1 MSLTE
6 FPQVQALST
15 QQKLELVDEIW
26 KDVAHEVDAL
36 EVNQGEKVLLDIR
49 WEAFLA
55 NPSSALT
62 IEQFKNGL
70 EAIRA

>member
-15 QQKLELVDEIW
+15 RQKLELVDEIW
-26 KDVAHEVDAL
+26 KDVAQDLDSL
-36 EVNQGEKVLLDIR
+36 EVTQEDRDLLDTR
-49 WEAFLA
+49 WAEFLES
-55 NPSSALT
+55 PSSALT

-70 EAIRA
+70 EALRA

>member
-1 MSLTE
+1 MSLTD

-26 KDVAHEVDAL
+26 KDLAHEVDTL
-36 EVNQGEKVLLDIR
+36 EVTQDEKILLDTR

-55 NPSSALT
+55 NPSSALS
-62 IEQFKNGL
+62 IEQFKHGL

>member
-15 QQKLELVDEIW
+15 RQKLELVDEIW
-26 KDVAHEVDAL
+26 KDVAQDLDSL
-36 EVNQGEKVLLDIR
+36 EVTQEERELLDAK
-49 WEAFLA
+49 WAGFLG

-62 IEQFKNGL
+62 VGQFKNGL
-70 EAIRA
+70 EALRA

>member
-15 QQKLELVDEIW
+15 RQKLELVDEIW
-26 KDVAHEVDAL
+26 KDVAQDLASSEVTQD
-36 EVNQGEKVLLDIR
+36 EKILLNSR

-55 NPSSALT
+55 NPSSAMTL
-62 IEQFKNGL
+62 EQFKNGL

>member
-15 QQKLELVDEIW
+15 RQKLELVDEIW
-26 KDVAHEVDAL
+26 KDVAQDLASSEVTQD
-36 EVNQGEKVLLDIR
+36 EKILLDSR

-55 NPSSALT
+55 NPSSAMTL
-62 IEQFKNGL
+62 EQFKNGL